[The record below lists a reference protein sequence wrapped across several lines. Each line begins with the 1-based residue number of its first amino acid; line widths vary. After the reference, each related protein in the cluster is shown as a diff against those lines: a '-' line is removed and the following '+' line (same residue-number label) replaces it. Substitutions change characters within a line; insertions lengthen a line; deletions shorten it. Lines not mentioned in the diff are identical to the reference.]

1 MLDWSR
7 RKALRILEFFVALS
21 SLSLVRSTKLYFF
34 WRKKAVF
41 LVAIAVHK
49 LMSQMKEKLGDRGT
63 LFRLKHWL
71 ICVCVRWWDASKR
84 FSRYPFLVFC
94 HSLSPS
100 AQFPRKIQLVR
111 SLGAGN
117 LFIFSRLVMTDRNIY
132 HSNLQLLAMPDHFPL
147 SVPGEWGIWL
157 WGLPGWWWGIWTGWG
172 GENWTGSVDKQ
183 GHNFTSKT
191 LHLFHQ
197 NCHNILNNTVAQI
210 ENMSEYVIHS
220 PRALSSWITNT
231 WPRCLKRI
239 LTYSKGET
247 MRMTTF
253 YNPSVRLIIIR
264 IVYES
269 IKRLWPL

>member
-7 RKALRILEFFVALS
+7 TKALRILEFFVALS
-21 SLSLVRSTKLYFF
+21 SLPLVRSTKIYFF

-41 LVAIAVHK
+41 LVAKAVHK
-49 LMSQMKEKLGDRGT
+49 LMSQMQEKLGDRGT

-84 FSRYPFLVFC
+84 FSRYPCLVFC

-100 AQFPRKIQLVR
+100 AQFPRKNTTRQEFKSGEFVYLFLTGHDR
-111 SLGAGN
+111 SQHIPFKLIYNYLLCPTTICARGVGN
-117 LFIFSRLVMTDRNIY
+117 LTVR
-132 HSNLQLLAMPDHFPL
+132 P
-147 SVPGEWGIWL
+147 PGGGGGGEFEL
-157 WGLPGWWWGIWTGWG
+157 G

-197 NCHNILNNTVAQI
+197 NCHNILNDTVAQI

-231 WPRCLKRI
+231 FPRCLKRI